1 MIQVQDRAST
11 DIVCQVFNFVDT
23 LGGLDKLT
31 VDSAEQFLAAR
42 GVIKSEK
49 EKNFDSKEKEM
60 YKLCND
66 SSFLDAENEA
76 FITTATKKLA
86 IDMQTN
92 NEERIEVVYEE
103 DCTRYKDE
111 LIKAFKGMTDPFE
124 IEFIG
129 GKLDYEQNPA
139 DPTHPSKEVTISPH

>member
-1 MIQVQDRAST
+1 
-11 DIVCQVFNFVDT
+11 
-23 LGGLDKLT
+23 
-31 VDSAEQFLAAR
+31 
-42 GVIKSEK
+42 
-49 EKNFDSKEKEM
+49 M

-76 FITTATKKLA
+76 SLTTATKKLA